1 MNKKENKLLNL
12 ERTILHSDVNN
23 FFASVE
29 CADKEELK
37 NKPVAVTGNP
47 EKRNGI
53 ILAKNEIAKKQ
64 GVKTGE
70 AIWQAKQKCPD
81 LVCLP
86 PHYDLYEKI
95 SLKLHEL
102 YLDYTDFVEPL
113 GLDECWLDV
122 TNSLNYLQKTGKEI
136 ADEIRER
143 VKEEFNITVS
153 VGVSF
158 SKIFAKL
165 GSDMKKPDATTVISK
180 ENFKQMTYNLPLNSI
195 VGIGNRLERRFE
207 NMNVVTIGDFVNLS
221 QDIIRPIMGKTGIEL
236 QEKLS
241 GRLIEEVP
249 CYFNLSPPKSIGN
262 GTTTVIDITKRSE
275 VVKVVA
281 FLCEKIAVRMI
292 KRKFE
297 ARTITV
303 TIKTT
308 DFQKYRHSKKVMPMQ
323 SYEKIFD
330 NAMELLDSFWNYD
343 KKIRAIRVR
352 VSSLTNTDTYKQL
365 SMFEDDKSKLTESLE
380 QIKSKYGKDKI
391 FIASDGFSFI
401 NRKTEQEE
409 QSHK

>member
-70 AIWQAKQKCPD
+70 TIWQAKQKCPD

-136 ADEIRER
+136 ADEIREI

-195 VGIGNRLERRFE
+195 VGIGNRLERRFQ

-281 FLCEKIAVRMI
+281 FLCEKIAIRMI

-308 DFQKYRHSKKVMPMQ
+308 DFQKYRHSKTVMPMQ

-330 NAMELLDSFWNYD
+330 NAMELLDSFWNYN

-365 SMFEDDKSKLTESLE
+365 SMFEDDKIKLTESLE